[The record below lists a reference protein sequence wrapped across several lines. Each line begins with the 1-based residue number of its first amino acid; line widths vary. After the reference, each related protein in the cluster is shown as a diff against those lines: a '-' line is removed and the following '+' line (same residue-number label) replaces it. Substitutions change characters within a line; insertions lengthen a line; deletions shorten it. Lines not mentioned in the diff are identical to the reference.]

1 MSAAEVVLA
10 GRAEAEA
17 LMLTGVVV
25 SRPGAPVTD
34 ADGAVVT
41 PLAEVFTGFCK
52 VQTTVAQATSPVAGG
67 HSFMVENLQLHFPVL
82 SSLRVDDVAI
92 VVSSAMDPDLVGLS
106 FRIIEAARGTY
117 RTADRWNV
125 ELVTG

>member
-1 MSAAEVVLA
+1 MSAFDATMA

-25 SRPGAPVTD
+25 SRPGTPFTD
-34 ADGAVVT
+34 ADGVVVT
-41 PLAEVFTGFCK
+41 PLAEVFAGFCK
-52 VQTTVAQATSPVAGG
+52 VQTTVAQAASPVAGG
-67 HSFMVENLQLHFPVL
+67 HSFTVENLQLHFPVS
-82 SSLRVDDVAI
+82 SSLRVDDVAV
-92 VVSSAMDPDLVGLS
+92 VVSSVMDPDLVGLS
-106 FRIIEAARGTY
+106 FRIVEAARGTY